1 MSDQSEAPIQSSGQ
15 ETPDNGQPKY
25 ITQEELARLLQ
36 DTENKAFQRAQSLYD
51 KGQGRV
57 QAELKRVNDSIE
69 QMRKHG
75 VDVPPEKVKAMQDEA
90 VRTALIE
97 APPEEPKIA
106 PQSKAQMD
114 AAPDPVTAEAW
125 RMMKEAGIV
134 LEEGDPEMDKLD
146 QEHGPYKFL
155 QSVEAAVTEK
165 QRRLISQTKSPEA
178 RLPGI
183 TGGSAGASVEAIT
196 NQLAELQRNPTANI
210 QKIRELSAQLKKALP
225 TSQ

>member
-1 MSDQSEAPIQSSGQ
+1 MSDQSEAPIQSPGQ

-25 ITQEELARLLQ
+25 ITQEELTRLLQ

-106 PQSKAQMD
+106 PQSKTSAD

-125 RMMKEAGIV
+125 RMMKEAGVV
-134 LEEGDPEMDKLD
+134 LDESDPEMGKLD

-155 QSVEAAVTEK
+155 QSVEAAIADK
-165 QRRLISQTKSPEA
+165 QRRLLSQTKSPEA

-183 TGGSAGASVEAIT
+183 TGGSPGASVEAIT

>member
-1 MSDQSEAPIQSSGQ
+1 MSDQSEAPIQSPGQ

-25 ITQEELARLLQ
+25 ITQDELSRLLQ
-36 DTENKAFQRAQSLYD
+36 ETENKAFQRAQSLYD
-51 KGQGRV
+51 KGQGKV

-75 VDVPPEKVKAMQDEA
+75 IDVPPEKVKAMQDEA
-90 VRTALIE
+90 VRTALTE
-97 APPEEPKIA
+97 APPEEHKIA
-106 PQSKAQMD
+106 PQSKVSAD

-125 RMMKEAGIV
+125 RMMKEAGVV
-134 LEEGDPEMDKLD
+134 LDESDPEMSKLD

-155 QSVEAAVTEK
+155 QSVEAAIADK
-165 QRRLISQTKSPEA
+165 QRRLLSQTKSPEA

-183 TGGSAGASVEAIT
+183 TGGSPGASVEAIT

-210 QKIRELSAQLKKALP
+210 QKIRELSAQLKKVLP
-225 TSQ
+225 TS